1 MTAYRLIIDANRCTG
16 CGSCETACQLE
27 HDLPPAVRPI
37 RALALG
43 PFPAANGWVMSFAL
57 AVCAHCAE
65 PICVRV
71 CPQGAMQQRPDGIVF
86 SDPAR
91 CVGCRTCAAACPWS
105 APVLNT
111 ATGKIAKCDYCRE
124 RLDAGLAPACVLKC
138 PTGAL
143 AFGPAGRLIQ
153 QRQRQDAERIAAAMP
168 LDARR
173 PSLLAEP
180 VEGAR

>member
-1 MTAYRLIIDANRCTG
+1 MMTYRLLIDANLCTG
-16 CGSCETACQLE
+16 CGSCEVACQLE
-27 HDLPPAVRPI
+27 HDLPPETRPI

-43 PFPAANGWVMSFAL
+43 PFPTENGFVMTFTPAT
-57 AVCAHCAE
+57 CAHCAD

-71 CPQGAMQQRPDGIVF
+71 CPRGAMQQRADGMVF
-86 SDPAR
+86 SDPAL
-91 CVGCRTCAAACPWS
+91 CIGCRTCAAACPFA

-124 RLDAGLAPACVLKC
+124 RVDAGLQPACVLKC

-143 AFGPAGRLIQ
+143 SFGAVGLLVQ

-168 LDARR
+168 HDWRR
-173 PSLLAEP
+173 KAALAE
-180 VEGAR
+180 VSEGAR